1 METRVSYTLVRK
13 RLLISLAVFAFFM
26 IYLVGRLAWV
36 QFVQGDEL
44 RDKALAQWNRGL
56 TVQAQRGS
64 IYSRNGA
71 LLAGSATAESII
83 AIPSEIKDV
92 EATVQALAPIL
103 DMKEDVLRERLQRN
117 QFEVFLKRKVD
128 DKVAAAVKALKLRGI
143 RTTIESKRFYPGG
156 NLASHVL
163 GFVGIDEGLEG
174 IEFYY
179 EDELKGKNGY
189 IVYEADARGRELPDA
204 VQAYLPPV
212 NGYNLV
218 LTIDEVIQHIVE
230 KELDRAMVEFAPEY
244 AGVIAV
250 APKTG
255 EILALASGL
264 IFTRNTMLI
273 TVKPPG
279 AIL

>member
-143 RTTIESKRFYPGG
+143 RTTIESKR
-156 NLASHVL
+156 
-163 GFVGIDEGLEG
+163 
-174 IEFYY
+174 
-179 EDELKGKNGY
+179 
-189 IVYEADARGRELPDA
+189 
-204 VQAYLPPV
+204 
-212 NGYNLV
+212 
-218 LTIDEVIQHIVE
+218 
-230 KELDRAMVEFAPEY
+230 
-244 AGVIAV
+244 
-250 APKTG
+250 
-255 EILALASGL
+255 
-264 IFTRNTMLI
+264 
-273 TVKPPG
+273 
-279 AIL
+279 

>member
-1 METRVSYTLVRK
+1 
-13 RLLISLAVFAFFM
+13 M

-36 QFVQGDEL
+36 QFVRGRVE
-44 RDKALAQWNRGL
+44 DKALAQWNRGL

-230 KELDRAMVEFAPEY
+230 KNWTGPWSNSLPNMQALSLWPQDR
-244 AGVIAV
+244 
-250 APKTG
+250 
-255 EILALASGL
+255 EILAWRPGL
-264 IFTRNTMLI
+264 IL
-273 TVKPPG
+273 PG
-279 AIL
+279 TLC